1 MRILYGLYLGG
12 GERFFILIAAEVTGL
27 EQNLLGNVCVGRFL
41 VYYVLRAFFEYVGV
55 PARRVN
61 LKQTVDLAVVVC
73 RLVFYLLDGEALR
86 KNVGF
91 QQVILRPHEAAGN
104 DNKQQHEIHR
114 GLGKVLAGVLF
125 EPVARI
131 FLRCG
136 KRLGLRQ
143 LAGVQILGI
152 CIADSVRIT
161 EHDHASLVQ
170 PQHLVALRAHRLQ
183 RVRDHERGRVAVIDD
198 ALHLLLALFAE
209 VAVADGEYLVKDDD
223 VRLYHARYC
232 ECNAAFHAA

>member
-1 MRILYGLYLGG
+1 MRIFDRLDLGG
-12 GERFFILIAAEVTGL
+12 CESFFILIAAEVAGL
-27 EQNLLGNVCVGRFL
+27 EQHLLGNVGVGSFL
-41 VYYVLRAFFEYVGV
+41 VYYIQRALFEYAGV
-55 PARRVN
+55 PARGIN
-61 LKQTVDLAVVVC
+61 SEQTVDLTVVVC
-73 RLVFYLLDGEALR
+73 RLIFDLLDGEALR

-91 QQVILRPHEAAGN
+91 QQIILRPHEAAGN
-104 DNKQQHEIHR
+104 DNKQQHEINR
-114 GLGKVLAGVLF
+114 GLGKTLAGVLF

-161 EHDHASLVQ
+161 KHDHASLVE

-198 ALHLLLALFAE
+198 TLHLLLAFFAE
-209 VAVADGEYLVKDDD
+209 VAVADGEYLVKNND

-232 ECNAAFHAA
+232 ESNAAFHAA